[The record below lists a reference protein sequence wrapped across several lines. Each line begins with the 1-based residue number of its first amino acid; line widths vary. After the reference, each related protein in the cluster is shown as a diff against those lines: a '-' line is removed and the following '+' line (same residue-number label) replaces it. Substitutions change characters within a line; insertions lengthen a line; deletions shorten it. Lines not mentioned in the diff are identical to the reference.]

1 MPQKKVEK
9 KSQMMPLG
17 LLGASLVGLAAA
29 TYFFFGPGGK
39 KNQKNT
45 KAWAIKMKA
54 DVIEGLE
61 KARVVSEPAY
71 RAIIDAVAAKYEKKL
86 KSSPKEVQALAQDL
100 KKHWRTFVKPELVVT
115 PASKA
120 QATPKKN
127 VSKLKK

>member
-1 MPQKKVEK
+1 MSQKKIEN
-9 KSQMMPLG
+9 KSKTMPLG

-29 TYFFFGPGGK
+29 TYFFFGPSGK

-100 KKHWRTFVKPELVVT
+100 KKHWRTFVKPEAT
-115 PASKA
+115 
-120 QATPKKN
+120 ATPSPKPKTSPKKK
-127 VSKLKK
+127 VSKVKK